1 MSKKKILTPEEKA
14 EKKKDEAQ
22 EKKAMKSFLELIERA
37 RRKGA
42 LIEDEE
48 VKQN

>member
-1 MSKKKILTPEEKA
+1 MSKKKTLTPEEKA

-42 LIEDEE
+42 LIEDE
-48 VKQN
+48 KD

>member
-1 MSKKKILTPEEKA
+1 MSKKKTLTPEEKA

-42 LIEDEE
+42 LIEDGES
-48 VKQN
+48 